1 MGRTNSPRYE
11 AFTTTRFYPTMQGR
25 NLTFAP
31 SQYGDGSASGAAS
44 APTAAPATGAA
55 EGAGGAGGS
64 LFSAI
69 GQLVGGLGS
78 QFIGYKLEQSALDRQ
93 SDRERKDKL
102 SEARLATEQAKAQ
115 MIAASFQTPKE
126 PSVLPYVIGG
136 TVLLVGLGVGGYF
149 LTRN

>member
-1 MGRTNSPRYE
+1 
-11 AFTTTRFYPTMQGR
+11 MQGR

-31 SQYGDGSASGAAS
+31 SQYGDAAPSGGTE
-44 APTAAPATGAA
+44 APSAAPATGAA
-55 EGAGGAGGS
+55 EGAGGS

-93 SDRERKDKL
+93 SDRARKDKL
-102 SEARLATEQAKAQ
+102 AEARLQTEQAKAQ
-115 MIAASFQTPKE
+115 MIAASFQKPSE
-126 PSVLPYVIGG
+126 GSVLPYVIGG
-136 TVLLVGLGVGGYF
+136 TVLLVGLGIGGYL

>member
-31 SQYGDGSASGAAS
+31 SQYGDAAPSGGTE
-44 APTAAPATGAA
+44 APSAAPATGAA
-55 EGAGGAGGS
+55 EGAGGS

-93 SDRERKDKL
+93 SDRARKDKL
-102 SEARLATEQAKAQ
+102 AEARLQTEQAKAQ